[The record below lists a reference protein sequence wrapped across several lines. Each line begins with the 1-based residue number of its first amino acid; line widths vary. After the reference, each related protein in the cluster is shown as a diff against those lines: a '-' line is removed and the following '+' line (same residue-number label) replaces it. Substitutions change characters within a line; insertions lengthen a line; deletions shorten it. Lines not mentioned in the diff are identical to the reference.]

1 MKFFYSILLFTIS
14 SDLFAAGTQFAIE
27 TKVYRDPV
35 TYIAVIFCALICF
48 FVTWT
53 SRIKNRHIMNLS
65 FEDELTGLYT
75 PKKFKAEVSKI
86 LRQNPDKE
94 FSIVCVDINKFR
106 YITESFGSN
115 IGNSILVELANTIK
129 QVVPQESVVCRN
141 FVDNFSILLHTSSRN
156 IIEDYV
162 VNMTDINKTIS
173 KLLPSHYL
181 IEFNV
186 GVYKI
191 IDHHEDIQK
200 IMDKANVA
208 RIEGKKSIDPR
219 RISFFEETMGNSSN
233 NEKDITFDMNR
244 AFENNEF
251 VVYYQPKYDF
261 QTSRIIGAE
270 ALVRWIHNKKGLI
283 SPGDFV
289 PVFEKNG
296 FISKI
301 DTMVFEN
308 VCRLLDRWNKK
319 GTQDK
324 PSSPITISCN
334 LSRVQ
339 LYNPNVVR
347 EYSAIASK
355 YALWPSQVEIE
366 LTESLMMD
374 NKNRLIKV
382 MNEIRKAGFSISVD
396 DFGSGFS
403 SLSLLK
409 DIPATVLKL
418 DKEFL
423 ANDTAKEHIIID
435 SVISMA
441 KKLNITTVAEGVED
455 EKQRDFLREKGCDIA
470 QGFFYAKP
478 MPEKEFELL
487 LEKSFY

>member
-1 MKFFYSILLFTIS
+1 M
-14 SDLFAAGTQFAIE
+14 A
-27 TKVYRDPV
+27 
-35 TYIAVIFCALICF
+35 
-48 FVTWT
+48 
-53 SRIKNRHIMNLS
+53 NLS
-65 FEDELTGLYT
+65 YIDELTGLFT
-75 PKKFKAEVSKI
+75 PKKFKAEVSK
-86 LRQNPDKE
+86 LLKSNPKKE
-94 FSIVCVDINKFR
+94 FSMVCIDINKFR
-106 YITESFGSN
+106 YITQSYGSS
-115 IGNSILVELANTIK
+115 IGNSILVELSNTITA
-129 QVVPQESVVCRN
+129 VSPQGSIVCRN
-141 FVDNFSILLHTSSRN
+141 FADNFSILLNTTSRS

-162 VNMTDINKTIS
+162 VNMTDINKSIS
-173 KLLPSHYL
+173 KLLPSHYA

-191 IDHHEDIQK
+191 TDPDEDIQK

-219 RISFFEETMGNSSN
+219 RISFFEENMGSSTN
-233 NEKDITFDMNR
+233 NEKNITFDMNR

-251 VVYYQPKYDF
+251 VVYYQPKFDF
-261 QTSRIIGAE
+261 KTSKIIGAE
-270 ALVRWIHNKKGLI
+270 ALVRWNHHKKGLI
-283 SPGDFV
+283 PPGEFI

-296 FISKI
+296 FIAKI
-301 DTMVFEN
+301 DSMVFEG
-308 VCRLLDRWNKK
+308 VCKLIDRWNKK
-319 GTQDK
+319 GTDTN
-324 PSSPITISCN
+324 PSTPITISCN
-334 LSRVQ
+334 LSRIQ
-339 LYNPNVVR
+339 LYNPYVVR

-355 YALWPSQVEIE
+355 YAIWPSQVEIE

-374 NKNRLIKV
+374 NKTRLIKV

-423 ANDTAKEHIIID
+423 ANDSDKEHIIID
-435 SVISMA
+435 SVINMA

-455 EKQRDFLREKGCDIA
+455 EKQKNLLKDMGCDIA
-470 QGFFYAKP
+470 QGFFYARP

-487 LEKSFY
+487 LEKSFC